1 MKRPTLRIF
10 ESGTSRKP
18 HEPTAQDQS
27 LREEPQGRTKLLRY
41 ITRTTKAFLIIFFTL
56 SLTDSFS
63 QSKAAYE
70 SAFIEIH
77 KMLKGESPLDF
88 KRAVFLTENAYYSNK
103 FDYKEFCKQI
113 DNIEIK
119 LNQFMRDKG
128 VVNHVMGKQFA
139 IFNYMMEPSKYNDNT
154 RMNYDFEDLM
164 GQKDRSKMF
173 VTKLMNTKTGNCHSL
188 PFLFKILSDE
198 MKGESYLALGP
209 NHVYIKHK
217 DDKGLW
223 TNVELT
229 NKSFPRDSWLI
240 SSMSITTEA
249 IKKETYMEP
258 LSLRESIALCLY
270 DLALEYK
277 FQFGHDDFS
286 LKCCNAA
293 IEYFPKCIFAYMGKC
308 DALDKKR
315 LALLKQKKNQRTPEV
330 LELERKLTSLYDHID
345 GMGYKEMP
353 KEEYEQWAKMI
364 DKERK
369 KQEQAKANKTEK
381 SNKK

>member
-10 ESGTSRKP
+10 ESGTFASRTYDPQPKL
-18 HEPTAQDQS
+18 AK
-27 LREEPQGRTKLLRY
+27 EPQGRTKLLRLM
-41 ITRTTKAFLIIFFTL
+41 TRTTKTFLVLLFTL

-70 SAFIEIH
+70 SAFVEIH

-103 FDYKEFCKQI
+103 LDYKEFCQRI
-113 DNIEIK
+113 DNIELK

-173 VTKLMNTKTGNCHSL
+173 VTKLLDTKTGNCHSL
-188 PFLFKILSDE
+188 PFLFKILSEE

-217 DDKGLW
+217 YDRGLW

-229 NKSFPRDSWLI
+229 NKSFPRDAWLI

-258 LSLRESIALCLY
+258 LSLKESIALCLY
-270 DLALEYK
+270 DLALGYK
-277 FQFGHDDFS
+277 FQFGHDDFT
-286 LKCCNAA
+286 LKCCDTV
-293 IEYFPKCIFAYMGKC
+293 IEYFPKCIFAYMVKS
-308 DALDKKR
+308 DALDKTR
-315 LALLKQKKNQRTPEV
+315 LALLKQNNNQRTTEV
-330 LELERKLTSLYDHID
+330 FELEKTLTSLYDHID

-353 KEEYEQWAKMI
+353 KEEYEKWVRMI
-364 DKERK
+364 DEERK
-369 KQEQAKANKTEK
+369 KQEQAKATKN
-381 SNKK
+381 

>member
-1 MKRPTLRIF
+1 MI
-10 ESGTSRKP
+10 
-18 HEPTAQDQS
+18 
-27 LREEPQGRTKLLRY
+27 
-41 ITRTTKAFLIIFFTL
+41 RTTKTFLVIIFTL
-56 SLTDSFS
+56 CLTDSFS

-70 SAFIEIH
+70 TAFNEIH

-103 FDYKEFCKQI
+103 LDYKEFCQRI
-113 DNIEIK
+113 DDIELR

-139 IFNYMMEPSKYNDNT
+139 IFNYMMEPSKYNENT

-173 VTKLMNTKTGNCHSL
+173 VTKLMKTKTGNCHSL

-229 NKSFPRDSWLI
+229 NKSFPRDAWLI

-258 LSLRESIALCLY
+258 LSLKESVAFTLH
-270 DLALEYK
+270 DLALGYK
-277 FQFGHDDFS
+277 FQFGHDDFT
-286 LKCCNAA
+286 LKCSNTV
-293 IEYFPKCIFAYMGKC
+293 IEYFPKCIFAYMVKC
-308 DALDKKR
+308 DALDKTR
-315 LALLKQKKNQRTPEV
+315 LALLKHNNNQRTSEV
-330 LELERKLTSLYDHID
+330 LQLEKTLTSLYDHID

-353 KEEYEQWAKMI
+353 KEEYEKWVKMI
-364 DKERK
+364 DEERR
-369 KQEQAKANKTEK
+369 KQEQAKASKN
-381 SNKK
+381 

>member
-1 MKRPTLRIF
+1 MKRPTLCIF
-10 ESGTSRKP
+10 ESGTFASHICHAQPKLAK
-18 HEPTAQDQS
+18 EP
-27 LREEPQGRTKLLRY
+27 LGRTKLLSY
-41 ITRTTKAFLIIFFTL
+41 VTLTTRTLLTIILALFL
-56 SLTDSFS
+56 SDSFS
-63 QSKAAYE
+63 QSKSAYK
-70 SAFIEIH
+70 SAFNEIH
-77 KMLKGESPLDF
+77 KMLKGEFPLDF
-88 KRAVFLTENAYYSNK
+88 KRAVFLTENAYYANK
-103 FDYKEFCKQI
+103 LDYKEFCKLI
-113 DNIEIK
+113 DNIEMK

-198 MKGESYLALGP
+198 MKGESYLTLGP

-258 LSLRESIALCLY
+258 LSIKESIAFCLY

-277 FQFGHDDFS
+277 FQFGHDDFT
-286 LKCCNAA
+286 LKCCDTVV
-293 IEYFPKCIFAYMGKC
+293 EYFPKCIYAYMGRS
-308 DALDKKR
+308 DAIDKAR
-315 LALLKQKKNQRTPEV
+315 LALLKQSNNQRTPEI
-330 LELERKLTSLYDHID
+330 LKFEKTLTSIYNHID

-353 KEEYEQWAKMI
+353 KEDYEKWARMI
-364 DKERK
+364 DEERK
-369 KQEQAKANKTEK
+369 KQEQAKGNKTENT
-381 SNKK
+381 NKK

>member
-10 ESGTSRKP
+10 ESGTFAS
-18 HEPTAQDQS
+18 HTCHAQPK
-27 LREEPQGRTKLLRY
+27 LAKEPQGRTKLLSY
-41 ITRTTKAFLIIFFTL
+41 MIRTTKTFLAILFALT
-56 SLTDSFS
+56 LTDSFS
-63 QSKAAYE
+63 QSKSAYE

-88 KRAVFLTENAYYSNK
+88 KRAVFLTENAYYSNQL
-103 FDYKEFCKQI
+103 DYKEFCQRI

-154 RMNYDFEDLM
+154 CMNYDFEDLM

-173 VTKLMNTKTGNCHSL
+173 VTKLLDTKTGNCHSL

-198 MKGESYLALGP
+198 MKGESHLALGP

-258 LSLRESIALCLY
+258 LSLKESVAFTLH
-270 DLALEYK
+270 DLALGYK
-277 FQFGHDDFS
+277 FQFGHDDFT
-286 LKCCNAA
+286 LKCSNTV
-293 IEYFPKCIFAYMGKC
+293 IEYFPKCIFAYMVKSE
-308 DALDKKR
+308 ALDKTR
-315 LALLKQKKNQRTPEV
+315 LALLKQNNNQRTTEV
-330 LELERKLTSLYDHID
+330 FELEKTLTLIYDHID

-353 KEEYEQWAKMI
+353 KEEYEKWVRMI
-364 DKERK
+364 DEERK
-369 KQEQAKANKTEK
+369 KQEQAKANKK
-381 SNKK
+381 